1 VRSCLY
7 AARPADSTGACLSR
21 RALLQVAA
29 ARELGST
36 AWIPVL
42 MIYTQN
48 DTFFGPALSKRLY
61 EAWTEAGG
69 IAEYHLLAP
78 FKEDGH
84 FLVDDPA
91 SVPVWSPIVMKF
103 LDRHSWNG
111 LATK

>member
-1 VRSCLY
+1 VDGCAGPVRDDFEGGRGGHFVGKPNNNCQPDNL
-7 AARPADSTGACLSR
+7 
-21 RALLQVAA
+21 VAA

-36 AWIPVL
+36 AQIPVL

-78 FKEDGH
+78 RTGIS
-84 FLVDDPA
+84 LSTIPTLYL
-91 SVPVWSPIVMKF
+91 SGPR
-103 LDRHSWNG
+103 L
-111 LATK
+111 